1 MFITKKV
8 ILESKLEI
16 PQILSRIN
24 EVTSSFSDKSLK
36 TQFEGEIV
44 ENSFRILPSYDYSR
58 NDRIR
63 PEIKGLIINNV
74 KLQKREIHLS
84 FFLPAGLRLLLI
96 VTVVVNLA
104 IITFPQLIDR
114 SLKEDYRL
122 LHLIFF
128 LVFLMIFF
136 VTYSI
141 RISKSIKI
149 FKRLWNVM

>member
-36 TQFEGEIV
+36 TKFEGEID
-44 ENSFRILPSYDYSR
+44 ENGFRILPSYDYSQ

-63 PEIKGLIINNV
+63 PEIKGLIVNNV

-84 FFLPAGLRLLLI
+84 FLLPAGLRLLLI
-96 VTVVVNLA
+96 VTLVVNVA

-114 SLKEDYRL
+114 SLKDYRL
-122 LHLIFF
+122 LHVIFF
-128 LVFLMIFF
+128 LVFLIIFF
-136 VTYSI
+136 VTYSL
-141 RISKSIKI
+141 RISK
-149 FKRLWNVM
+149 